1 MRGGGLGPSSPVVF
15 PTPLD
20 SSGLVTWGMSHRPAA
35 PELDPTK
42 GQRAGL
48 ARGRSCWPGGKPSS
62 LTWLRGAGTSHPE
75 APLNL

>member
-1 MRGGGLGPSSPVVF
+1 MREGGLGPSSPVVF

-20 SSGLVTWGMSHRPAA
+20 SSGLVTWGMSHRPVA

-48 ARGRSCWPGGKPSS
+48 ARGRSCWPETFLLDLAVGCWDLSP
-62 LTWLRGAGTSHPE
+62 
-75 APLNL
+75 